1 MDKKISPSVKGRLI
15 KPAVV
20 FSLLAAT
27 AWFGTNWQAS
37 AQMSVLLPL
46 SSVSTAIVQQQSLQE
61 SIALRANVQPQHT
74 VFLDVIEGGRVE
86 EKLAEQGQF
95 VEQGQPLVKLSNT
108 ALQLD
113 LISREAQVTEQMN
126 FLRNTQMT
134 IETNRLNL
142 QRDVLDIEHQ
152 ITTLSRN
159 LAQSEPLVKT
169 GVLAQEHLLNLQ
181 QDLRYQQQRLQL
193 TQQQQQQEEAIR
205 QQQLSQLSESVDM
218 LTKNLEFARQN
229 VQNLL
234 VRAPVSGYLSEFNV
248 EAGES
253 RAPGSRMGQ
262 IDIPDQYKLV
272 ASVDEFYLS
281 RVSKGM
287 QATAQLNQQNL
298 TLTVSR
304 VDSRVVNNQFQL
316 EFTLPG
322 EQNVKHGQSVNL
334 TLQLETQQRD
344 ALVLPRGAYL
354 ADSASQYVYVLNNKT
369 ATARKQAV
377 TLGKQSANQIEIVSG
392 LNAGDQVI
400 ISGYREFQ
408 QADTIQLNPN

>member
-1 MDKKISPSVKGRLI
+1 MDKKISRSAKNRLI
-15 KPAVV
+15 KPAAVLT
-20 FSLLAAT
+20 LLAAA
-27 AWFGTNWQAS
+27 AWFGSNWQAS

-61 SIALRANVQPQHT
+61 SIALRANVLPQHT

-142 QRDVLDIEHQ
+142 KRDVLDIQHQ
-152 ITTLSRN
+152 IATLSRN
-159 LAQSEPLVKT
+159 LAQSEPLVKN
-169 GVLAQEHLLNLQ
+169 GVLAKEHLLNLQ
-181 QDLRYQQQRLQL
+181 QDLGYQQQRLQL
-193 TQQQQQQEEAIR
+193 TRQQQQQEEAIR
-205 QQQLSQLSESVDM
+205 QQQLSQLSDSVAM
-218 LTKNLEFARQN
+218 LSKNLEFARQN

-248 EAGES
+248 ETGES

-262 IDIPDQYKLV
+262 IDIPDRYKLV

-281 RVSKGM
+281 RVSNGM
-287 QATAQLNQQNL
+287 QAVATLNQQQL
-298 TLTVSR
+298 SLTVSR

-316 EFTLPG
+316 EFSLPG
-322 EQNVKHGQSVNL
+322 EHNVTRGQSVNV
-334 TLQLETQQRD
+334 TLQLEAQQRT

-354 ADSASQYVYVLNNKT
+354 TDSAGQYVYVLDNNS
-369 ATARKQAV
+369 AVARKQAV

-392 LNAGDQVI
+392 LNAGDRVI
-400 ISGYREFQ
+400 ISGYRDFA
-408 QADTIQLNPN
+408 QADTIQLQQ

>member
-1 MDKKISPSVKGRLI
+1 MDKKITPTTRRRLTA
-15 KPAVV
+15 PAMVIA
-20 FSLLAAT
+20 LLAGT
-27 AWFGTNWQAS
+27 AWFGSTWQAS
-37 AQMSVLLPL
+37 AQMSLALPL

-61 SIALRANVQPQHT
+61 SIALRANVLQQHT

-193 TQQQQQQEEAIR
+193 TKRQQQQEEAIR

-262 IDIPDQYKLV
+262 IDLPERYKLV

-281 RVSKGM
+281 RVSTGM
-287 QATAQLNQQNL
+287 QAVASLNQQQL
-298 TLTVSR
+298 PLTVNR
-304 VDSRVVNNQFQL
+304 IDSRVLNNQFQL
-316 EFTLPG
+316 EFALPG
-322 EQNVKHGQSVNL
+322 EHSVKRGQSVNL
-334 TLQLETQQRD
+334 NLLLEQQQQT

-354 ADSASQYVYVLNNKT
+354 ADSAGQYVYVLDSRT

-408 QADTIQLNPN
+408 QADTIQLQQ

>member
-1 MDKKISPSVKGRLI
+1 MDKKITPSNSRRLVA
-15 KPAVV
+15 PAVV
-20 FSLLAAT
+20 IATLTAT
-27 AWFGTNWQAS
+27 AWFGTTWQAS
-37 AQMSVLLPL
+37 AQMSLTLPL
-46 SSVSTAIVQQQSLQE
+46 SSVSTALVQKQPMQE
-61 SIALRANVQPQHT
+61 SIALRANVMPQQT

-86 EKLAEQGQF
+86 EKLVEQGQF
-95 VEQGQPLVKLSNT
+95 VTQGQPLVKLSNT

-142 QRDVLDIEHQ
+142 KRDVLDIEHQ
-152 ITTLSRN
+152 LVRLKRN
-159 LAQSEPLVKT
+159 LAQTEPLVKT
-169 GVLAQEHLLNLQ
+169 GVLAKETLLNLQ
-181 QDLRYQQQRLQL
+181 QDLRYQQQRLKL
-193 TQQQQQQEEAIR
+193 TQQQQLQDEAIR
-205 QQQLSQLSESVDM
+205 KQQLSQLSESVAM
-218 LTKNLEFARQN
+218 LSKNLQFARQN

-248 EAGES
+248 EPGES

-262 IDIPDQYKLV
+262 IDIPDKYKLV

-281 RVSKGM
+281 RVTTGM
-287 QATAQLNQQNL
+287 QAHASVNQQDL
-298 TLTVSR
+298 ALTVSR

-322 EQNVKHGQSVNL
+322 EQQVKRGQSINL
-334 TLQLETQQRD
+334 TLQLEVQQRD

-354 ADSASQYVYVLNNKT
+354 SDSAGQYVYVLDSQS
-369 ATARKQAV
+369 AVARKQAV

-392 LNAGDQVI
+392 LHAGDQVI
-400 ISGYREFQ
+400 ISSYRDFA
-408 QADTIQLNPN
+408 QADTIQLNH